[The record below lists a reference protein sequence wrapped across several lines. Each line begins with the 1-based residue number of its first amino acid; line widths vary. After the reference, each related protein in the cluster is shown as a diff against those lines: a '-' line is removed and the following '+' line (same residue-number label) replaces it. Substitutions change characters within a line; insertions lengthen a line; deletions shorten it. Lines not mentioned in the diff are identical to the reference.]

1 MLSSL
6 KISILLMLFQ
16 PLHSV
21 LKVLNKLFNIQ
32 MEEENWF
39 SPTLS
44 DIPAVLE
51 FQFMNPLELQ
61 ALLSQLE
68 PLGKKKDSA
77 QEILR
82 TLS

>member
-6 KISILLMLFQ
+6 KIGILLMLFQ
-16 PLHSV
+16 LLHIV
-21 LKVLNKLFNIQ
+21 LKVLNKLFNIL

-44 DIPAVLE
+44 DILSTLE
-51 FQFMNPLELQ
+51 FLFMNPLDLQ
-61 ALLSQLE
+61 ALPSQLE
-68 PLGKKKDSA
+68 PLRKKKVPT

>member
-1 MLSSL
+1 MLIFL
-6 KISILLMLFQ
+6 KIGILLMLFQ
-16 PLHSV
+16 PLLND

-32 MEEENWF
+32 MEDENWF

-44 DIPAVLE
+44 DFPGVLE

-68 PLGKKKDSA
+68 PLGKKKDPA